1 MIGLLLAVLVA
12 SLLGSM
18 HCVGMCGPLALWA
31 SGAGGQRGASG
42 GGAKAADSS
51 RAAGDSSSRGGV
63 WPRLLAYHAGRLLT
77 YSIAG
82 LVAGLL
88 GAAVSLGGDVVG
100 IQSLAA
106 RVVGGAMIALGLIR
120 YVEWQFPQWMRSQPA
135 GITSTGATSAGLGGW
150 ISAWVAARRPQLN
163 RLPLLL
169 RGVAAGS
176 LTTLLPCGWLYLFVL
191 VAAGTGHPLPAVSVM
206 VAFWLGTLPAL
217 TALVAGSFRLAPRFG
232 TLLPLIG
239 AMMLLTTGLYTA
251 TGRAAADLTPLA
263 QRAATV
269 ARARAAGADAA
280 LEQTADGPSVAQ
292 QTLDVLSGEPLPCCE
307 DAN

>member
-31 SGAGGQRGASG
+31 SGAGGQRGA
-42 GGAKAADSS
+42 K
-51 RAAGDSSSRGGV
+51 GV

-135 GITSTGATSAGLGGW
+135 GATSAGSTSAGLGGW

-206 VAFWLGTLPAL
+206 FAFWLGTLPAL

-269 ARARAAGADAA
+269 ARARSAGADAA
-280 LEQTADGPSVAQ
+280 LEQTANGPSVAQ